1 MRNILPHIVLF
12 ILALLSGAISG
23 CDAAPPFSEAQRDLE
38 CLTQAYPN
46 LISGMEED
54 GGNQYLVLASGER
67 ILYDDGT
74 RGGDEKDILKNPT
87 MRQAM
92 EQPYPLGPVSRE
104 APSPQKDF
112 HPGRRRVQAFFKAAY
127 GHNAG
132 EVGRNLTAVPF
143 PGQALRFNSKH
154 DAAKALAKVGVSLT
168 ALLDERPELASR
180 ILPALAGLNWRPV
193 AGTDRL
199 SLHAFALAVDLAP
212 NRNPYWRWNPGR
224 KDVRE
229 LVAAFPAEVIAA
241 FEKNG
246 FIWGGK
252 WAEYDLMH
260 FEYRPELICKA
271 RRLSASE

>member
-1 MRNILPHIVLF
+1 MRNILQQIALF
-12 ILALLSGAISG
+12 ILVLLSGAISG
-23 CDAAPPFSEAQRDLE
+23 CEAAPPADQAQLDLE
-38 CLTQAYPN
+38 CLSQAYPD
-46 LISGMEED
+46 LIKGLEED
-54 GGNQYLVLASGER
+54 GGNRYLVLTDGER
-67 ILYDDGT
+67 ILYDDGVFG
-74 RGGDEKDILKNPT
+74 RDEEDILKEPT

-92 EQPYPLGPVSRE
+92 EQPYPLGPVSGD
-104 APSPQKDF
+104 AQSPQKDF
-112 HPGRRRVQAFFKAAY
+112 HPGRRRVLPFFKAAY
-127 GHNAG
+127 GQSAG
-132 EVGRNLTAVPF
+132 EVGKSLTAVPF
-143 PGQALRFNSKH
+143 PGQTLRFNHKYG
-154 DAAKALAKVGVSLT
+154 AAKALARVGVRLE
-168 ALLDERPELASR
+168 ALLRDRPELSSK

-229 LVAAFPAEVIAA
+229 LVAAFPAEVLEA
-241 FEKNG
+241 FEDNG

-271 RRLSASE
+271 RRLKSPE